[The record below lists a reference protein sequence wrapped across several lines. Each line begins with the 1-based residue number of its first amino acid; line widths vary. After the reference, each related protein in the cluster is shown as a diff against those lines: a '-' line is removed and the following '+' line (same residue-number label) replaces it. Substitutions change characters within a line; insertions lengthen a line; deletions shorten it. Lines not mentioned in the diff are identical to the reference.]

1 MAFNWMDVILLLI
14 LIVTVI
20 LGLIKGLVRQLI
32 GILAVVVGVI
42 FAMAYYPY
50 VSQILKP
57 LFSNEVIA
65 HFLGFMLIFI
75 ATLILGW
82 MLGRLFSKAMKGS
95 LKFLNHLLGG
105 GLGFIKG
112 VLICGIII
120 FALMVFPVQT
130 NALKGSELAPYCL
143 KVTQAAI
150 DLVPLELKEK
160 FNKAYNEIVNKNKGE
175 EDAKRV

>member
-1 MAFNWMDVILLLI
+1 MVFNWLDVILLLI

-20 LGLIKGLVRQLI
+20 LGTIKGLVRQLI
-32 GILAVVVGVI
+32 GILAVIVI
-42 FAMAYYPY
+42 LALAYYPY

-75 ATLILGW
+75 VTLILGW
-82 MLGRLFSKAMKGS
+82 VLGRLFSKAMKGS

-105 GLGFIKG
+105 GLGLIKG

-120 FALMVFPVQT
+120 FALMVFPVQ
-130 NALKGSELAPYCL
+130 NKALERSELAPYCL
-143 KVTQAAI
+143 KITQAAI
-150 DLVPLELKEK
+150 DLIPLELKEK
-160 FNKAYNEIVNKNKGE
+160 FNKAYNEIINKNEGE
-175 EDAKRV
+175 EDAKRI